1 MKPFVYTAPTSIE
14 EGVATLASVEPG
26 RARPLAGGT
35 DLLPLMKS
43 RIDAPEVLL
52 NVKRMADL
60 PRDIA
65 VDGNGARLG
74 ALATL
79 ADLELHP
86 DLLRVWPVL
95 SQAAATAASPQ
106 LRNMATLGGT
116 LLQRPRC
123 WYYRNPR
130 FQCWLK
136 GGEECTARLG
146 QNEMHAVFETGEC
159 RAVHPSDVAC
169 ALSVL
174 DARVELCGAKG
185 FRKLTISD
193 FFAAPTESRR
203 TLTIIGDDELV
214 VAVHLPAAAQET
226 RSVFLKAMDRA
237 VWAFATVSVAA
248 HMQIVEGRIR
258 TLDVALGGVAAV
270 PWLISEKLEALLG
283 IKPNENAIAA
293 VVRNCLDGATPLR
306 MNAYKL
312 PLARALVHRAVT
324 TLARI

>member
-1 MKPFVYTAPTSIE
+1 MKAFAYETPTSVE
-14 EGVATLASVEPG
+14 EGLALLAG
-26 RARPLAGGT
+26 AGTGLARPLAGGT

-43 RIDAPEVLL
+43 RIAAPTVLV
-52 NVKRMADL
+52 NVKRIADL

-65 VDGNGARLG
+65 IKEDGAHLG

-79 ADLELHP
+79 SDLERHADLIRIYP
-86 DLLRVWPVL
+86 AL
-95 SQAAATAASPQ
+95 SEAAAAAASPQ

-136 GGEECTARLG
+136 GGRECTARLG
-146 QNEMHAVFETGEC
+146 QSQFHAVFDTGEC

-174 DARVELCGAKG
+174 GARIELRGARG
-185 FRKLTISD
+185 TRVVAIGD
-193 FFAAPTESRR
+193 FFAPPTDSRR
-203 TLTIIGDDELV
+203 TESVIGDDELV
-214 VAVHLPAAAQET
+214 LAVHIPPPAPGD
-226 RSVFLKAMDRA
+226 RSTFLKAMDRA

-248 HMQIVEGRIR
+248 RMTIVDGRIKS
-258 TLDVALGGVAAV
+258 LDVAVGGVATV
-270 PWLISEKLEALLG
+270 PWPINNKLRALVG
-283 IKPNENAIAA
+283 HPPNADAFA
-293 VVRNCLDGATPLR
+293 RVVRDCLEEATPLR

-312 PLARALVHRAVT
+312 PLARALVHRALRM
-324 TLARI
+324 LAGL